1 MAAMNQVKLNA
12 DAILKKQFKHSMKGY
27 DEQEVDSYLD
37 QIISDYKAFESIIE
51 NQQEQIEEL
60 QKSLQEKY
68 EQQEQKPADDVKE
81 YHPSQQNGLALGA
94 AQTAAFGSP
103 SNAETTNMAI
113 IQRLSTLE
121 RKVFNLEQRVNR
133 QNRTFSA
140 N

>member
-1 MAAMNQVKLNA
+1 MAAINQVKLSA
-12 DAILKKQFKHSMKGY
+12 DAILKKQFKRSMKGY

-37 QIISDYKAFESIIE
+37 QVISDYKAFESIIE
-51 NQQEQIEEL
+51 NQQEQIEKL

-68 EQQEQKPADDVKE
+68 EQQEQADDVKE
-81 YHPSQQNGLALGA
+81 YHPGQPAGPALGA
-94 AQTAAFGSP
+94 AQTATFANP
-103 SNAETTNMAI
+103 NNTETTNMAI

>member
-12 DAILKKQFKHSMKGY
+12 DAILKKQFKRSMKGY

-81 YHPSQQNGLALGA
+81 YHPGQSAGPGLGT
-94 AQTAAFGSP
+94 AQTATFGSP
-103 SNAETTNMAI
+103 NNAETTNMAI

>member
-1 MAAMNQVKLNA
+1 MAATNQVKLSA
-12 DAILKKQFKHSMKGY
+12 EAILKKQFKHSMKGY

-37 QIISDYKAFESIIE
+37 QVISDYKAFESIIE
-51 NQQEQIEEL
+51 SQQEQIEEL

-68 EQQEQKPADDVKE
+68 EQQEQAPAADDVKE
-81 YHPSQQNGLALGA
+81 YHPSQPAGPALGT
-94 AQTAAFGSP
+94 AQTSTFGST
-103 SNAETTNMAI
+103 NAETTNMAI

-121 RKVFNLEQRVNR
+121 RKVFNLEQRINR